1 MFLNL
6 FKNNKRYQ
14 LKKKANLVRRVA
26 QFHILQIS
34 LLSGL
39 ITANWKLVSFT
50 QSAEMCGFGGR
61 IRRKSGLTQR
71 GPCRA
76 SKKVVRTPMS
86 LAHTLRTDALVCP
99 RLMKQ
104 VYA

>member
-39 ITANWKLVSFT
+39 VTANWKLVSFT
-50 QSAEMCGFGGR
+50 QSAEMCAFG
-61 IRRKSGLTQR
+61 
-71 GPCRA
+71 
-76 SKKVVRTPMS
+76 
-86 LAHTLRTDALVCP
+86 
-99 RLMKQ
+99 
-104 VYA
+104 